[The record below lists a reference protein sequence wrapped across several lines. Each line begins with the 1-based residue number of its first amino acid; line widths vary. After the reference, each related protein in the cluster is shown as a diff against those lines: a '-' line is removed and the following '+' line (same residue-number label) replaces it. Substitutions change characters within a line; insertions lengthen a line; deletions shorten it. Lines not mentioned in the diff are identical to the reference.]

1 MRQRTSNGRAPAHGR
16 RNEPEAIMSN
26 EATPT
31 ETPRPSFLTASL
43 GFIGSTTLVSALM
56 VLLSGL

>member
-1 MRQRTSNGRAPAHGR
+1 
-16 RNEPEAIMSN
+16 MSN